1 MPPRLPGQP
10 RTSTSIAA
18 TTVGSTWSNPFNFGQ
33 ARPPFALIPTA
44 DNKKIYFTG
53 KNLLVS
59 ADLGT
64 GWSNIPSTADSFHS
78 LAFTGGMLLLGG
90 EKGLTPV
97 ALDGNTVRDVAPLP
111 IGQFLAANL
120 DSVNGVWAAGPAGL
134 FGPLSTVVDTHTGGI
149 GPVGG
154 VAAASSGSNI
164 LASANDTLQI
174 STDAGAQFAPKT
186 VIADGEL
193 RAPFPP
199 VLLDQ
204 TVTASAYV
212 AGRRLYH
219 TTNNGNTWTATGDCG
234 SRSDSRCHSARNG
247 DGCTRHVVC
256 SDGLPSGSDAD
267 ILSGIDIDLALDKR
281 RHHVDAVASGHRL
294 CQPACRRSKAD
305 ERRVRGGRCFPWRT
319 QCQCGTHSGRP
330 PPFDEQSTVDVH
342 SQQSAGCTE

>member
-1 MPPRLPGQP
+1 MDCADASAESQ
-10 RTSTSIAA
+10 RTECGNELGGCLRRGEQRVRGCFVSIDAGNRGNKRDLGRRA
-18 TTVGSTWSNPFNFGQ
+18 NLYVDFYRSNDGGIRGRIAFNFGQ

-97 ALDGNTVRDVAPLP
+97 ALDGNTVRDIAPLP

-164 LASANDTLQI
+164 LASANGTLQI

-212 AGRRLYH
+212 ADAAFITRPTTGIPGLRWQLWIPIRL
-219 TTNNGNTWTATGDCG
+219 T
-234 SRSDSRCHSARNG
+234 SS
-247 DGCTRHVVC
+247 
-256 SDGLPSGSDAD
+256 
-267 ILSGIDIDLALDKR
+267 
-281 RHHVDAVASGHRL
+281 
-294 CQPACRRSKAD
+294 
-305 ERRVRGGRCFPWRT
+305 
-319 QCQCGTHSGRP
+319 
-330 PPFDEQSTVDVH
+330 
-342 SQQSAGCTE
+342 